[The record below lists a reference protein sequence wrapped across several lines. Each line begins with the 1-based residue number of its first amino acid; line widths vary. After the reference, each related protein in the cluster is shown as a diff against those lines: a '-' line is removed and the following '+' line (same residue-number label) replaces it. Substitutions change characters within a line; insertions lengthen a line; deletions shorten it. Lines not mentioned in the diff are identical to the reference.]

1 MEAKEFYAYQRKRF
15 TVLLVWGG
23 LCAIGGQ
30 FLAQLNKHSF
40 VRYFWSMSASWGYVN
55 LVIALFGIRGAA
67 RNAKDFPNDTSKA
80 QKEAGK
86 MRRLLLINVPLDA
99 LYVIAGCWL
108 FQRKSDK
115 ARNRGWGSAIIIQ
128 GIWLF
133 VYDSWLAGEVKRIQA
148 KIK

>member
-15 TVLLVWGG
+15 GILLIWGILNSFG
-23 LCAIGGQ
+23 ARL
-30 FLAQLNKHSF
+30 LAQLNKRSP
-40 VRYFWSMSASWGYVN
+40 VRYFWVMSANWGSVN
-55 LVIALFGIRGAA
+55 LLIALFGIRGAV
-67 RNAKDFPNDTSKA
+67 RNAKRFPNDAGKA

-86 MRRLLLINVPLDA
+86 MRRLLLVNVPLDA

-108 FQRKSDK
+108 LQRKSDK

-128 GIWLF
+128 GVWLF
-133 VYDSWLAGEVKRIQA
+133 FYDSWLAREVKQIQT